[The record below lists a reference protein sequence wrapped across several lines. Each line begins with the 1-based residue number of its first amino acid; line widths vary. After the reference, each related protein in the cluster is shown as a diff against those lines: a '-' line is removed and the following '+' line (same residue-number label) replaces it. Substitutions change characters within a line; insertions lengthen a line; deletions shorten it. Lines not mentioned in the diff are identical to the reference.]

1 MRIVFMGSPEFA
13 VPSLEQIQLSDHQII
28 AIITGE
34 DKRRGRGNELSPT
47 PVKASALNYGLPVH
61 SFEKMKDPELHKLL
75 TELNPDLIV
84 IVAFKILPKSI
95 LEIPK
100 IGSVNIHASLLPKYR
115 GAAPIHWAVV
125 NGEKETGVSIFYLN
139 EEIDAGNLIL
149 QDKVKIEEDET
160 TGDVYAKL
168 MELGSKSIIKAL
180 DLIDLRTTKAL
191 EQNHELACPAP
202 KVFPTDAH
210 IDFNVTAQSVHNRIR
225 GMNPAPGSWIL
236 LDGKKLKL
244 KESCVSETS
253 SPGVGQIFTENG
265 ELLIGCVDKCIQ
277 IKRVQLEGKAETDG
291 FSFKNGYRGNALI
304 S

>member
-1 MRIVFMGSPEFA
+1 MGSPEFA
-13 VPSLEQIQLSDHQII
+13 VPSLEQIHSSKHQLI
-28 AIITGE
+28 AVITGE

-47 PVKASALNYGLPVH
+47 PVKATALKLGLQVY
-61 SFEKMKDPELHKLL
+61 SFEKMKDPKLNDLLVELK
-75 TELNPDLIV
+75 PDLIV
-84 IVAFKILPKSI
+84 IVAFKILPKNI

-115 GAAPIHWAVV
+115 GAAPIHWAVTH
-125 NGEKETGVSIFYLN
+125 GEEQTGVSIFYLN
-139 EEIDAGNLIL
+139 EETDAGNLIF
-149 QDKVKIEEDET
+149 QEKVRIEKSDT

-168 MELGSKSIIKAL
+168 MELGSQTILKAL
-180 DLIDLRTTKAL
+180 HLIESGTTKPL

-202 KVFPTDAH
+202 KVFPSDAH
-210 IDFNVTAQSVHNRIR
+210 IDFHFPVLSVHNRIR

-244 KESCVSETS
+244 KESIVSDKP
-253 SPGVGQIFTENG
+253 SPGIGKIFTENG
-265 ELLIGCVDKCIQ
+265 NLYIGCNDNCII

-291 FSFKNGYRGNALI
+291 FSFLNGYRGNALI

>member
-1 MRIVFMGSPEFA
+1 MGCPEFA
-13 VPSLEQIQLSDHQII
+13 VPSLEQIHLSEHQIVGV
-28 AIITGE
+28 ITGE

-47 PVKASALNYGLPVH
+47 PVKAAAQKLGLSVY
-61 SFEKMKDPELHKLL
+61 SFEKMKDPDLHKLL
-75 TELNPDLIV
+75 IELNPDLIV

-100 IGSVNIHASLLPKYR
+100 IGAVNIHASLLPKYR

-125 NGEKETGVSIFYLN
+125 NGEVETGVSVFYLN

-149 QDKVKIEEDET
+149 QEKVTIEEFDN
-160 TGDVYAKL
+160 TGDVYSKL
-168 MELGSKSIIKAL
+168 MELGSKTITKAL
-180 DLIDLRTTKAL
+180 NLIESGATKAL

-202 KVFPTDAH
+202 KVFPNDAY
-210 IDFNVTAQSVHNRIR
+210 IDFNLPVMSVHNRIR

-244 KESCVSETS
+244 KESTLSDKP
-253 SPGVGQIFTENG
+253 SPGIGNIFTEEGN
-265 ELLIGCVDKCIQ
+265 LFIGCKDMCIQ

-291 FSFKNGYRGNALI
+291 FSFINGYRGNALI